1 MSESKNGHYK
11 VIGTRPI
18 RHDGVD
24 KVTGRAKYGADYA
37 FPGML
42 FGKVLRSPHAHAIIK
57 SINVDKAL
65 KMPGVRAIVT
75 SADLPEAEDKVEQVG
90 EAAMNPRYLSMNI
103 LAHQKALYDGHAI
116 AAVAATSPHIAEEA
130 LRLIE
135 VDYEVLPPVMTVDD
149 AMKKNAP
156 ILLPNLRNKEEG
168 DNPTNVASHLQFK
181 RGDVGCGTQGRR
193 LCGRARVPH
202 RDGASRIH
210 RAAQRGRH
218 LQLRRPRDDLLLD
231 PGRVRRPLDERAGAR
246 SIGRQDQSRSGRD
259 WRRLRRQDHHLS
271 RTALADAGEEDR
283 SSGETG
289 DDARRS
295 AARERPDLGLEDQD
309 QDGMHARRKNHRR
322 GSLVGL
328 RSGRVPGLAGG
339 RRRDVPPRALQHRQF
354 PD

>member
-57 SINVDKAL
+57 SINVEKAL
-65 KMPGVRAIVT
+65 KMPGVKAIVT
-75 SADLPEAEDKVEQVG
+75 SADLPEAEDKTQQVG

-103 LAHQKALYDGHAI
+103 LAHKKALYDGHAI

-156 ILLPNLRNKEEG
+156 ILLPALRNKEDG
-168 DNPTNVASHLQFK
+168 PDKQTNVAAHVQFK
-181 RGDVGCGTQGRR
+181 RGDV
-193 LCGRARVPH
+193 
-202 RDGASRIH
+202 
-210 RAAQRGRH
+210 
-218 LQLRRPRDDLLLD
+218 
-231 PGRVRRPLDERAGAR
+231 
-246 SIGRQDQSRSGRD
+246 
-259 WRRLRRQDHHLS
+259 
-271 RTALADAGEEDR
+271 
-283 SSGETG
+283 
-289 DDARRS
+289 
-295 AARERPDLGLEDQD
+295 
-309 QDGMHARRKNHRR
+309 K
-322 GSLVGL
+322 
-328 RSGRVPGLAGG
+328 
-339 RRRDVPPRALQHRQF
+339 
-354 PD
+354 